1 MIRREIHFPGKAPH
15 WLLISQIEHARI
27 SALLAERCLDQF
39 GQSTPECDLTAVRAQ
54 LLAAILHHDDGWAAW
69 DTAPQL
75 DTQHHRPPSFREMQL
90 EQVLPIWTASIKAAA
105 GEGSLAGLTVASHFL
120 ALLESSDKETEA
132 SLAKVWREE
141 ITARHAAWLADWQ
154 AANLT
159 LPSPE
164 LAAEALLWLQL
175 FDVASLWL
183 SSACPGQG
191 EQVLKPPE
199 SYHFAEGSA
208 QGALFRYSG
217 QPGQATIEPWRL
229 DVAELTVKASGHIV
243 PIREYQNTVALLA
256 EQQSHSV
263 RWVLTGTRS
272 GPSRAR
278 DEDRTSIQPQRDE
291 EYVWAGVAAAVAGEW
306 NGR

>member
-1 MIRREIHFPGKAPH
+1 MIRREIHLPGKAPH
-15 WLLISQIEHARI
+15 WLLIPQIEHARI

-39 GQSTPECDLTAVRAQ
+39 GQSAPECDLAAERAQ
-54 LLAAILHHDDGWAAW
+54 LLAAISHHDDGWAAW

-75 DTQHHRPPSFREMQL
+75 DPQHHRPPSFREMQL
-90 EQVLPIWTASIKAAA
+90 EQVLPIWAASIEFAA
-105 GEGSLAGLTVASHFL
+105 GEGSLAGLTVANHFL
-120 ALLESSDKETEA
+120 ALLDSSDKGAEA
-132 SLAKVWREE
+132 ALGAQWRQE
-141 ITARHAAWLADWQ
+141 ITVRRTAWLADWQ
-154 AANLT
+154 AANPR
-159 LPSPE
+159 LPTAE
-164 LAAEALLWLQL
+164 IAAEALLWLQL

-191 EQVLKPPE
+191 EQVPKPPE

-208 QGALFRYSG
+208 QGAHFRYSG
-217 QPGQATIEPWRL
+217 QPGKATIEPWRL

-272 GPSRAR
+272 GPHPNSPHPRAAI
-278 DEDRTSIQPQRDE
+278 ES
-291 EYVWAGVAAAVAGEW
+291 
-306 NGR
+306 